1 MISRKALLVIVVL
14 VLISPIFGVILA
26 ELVGYHEPLDVAA
39 EKLGLKEVNI
49 EWTPFTDYTIPG
61 LPDTLGYITAG
72 LLGIGIILG
81 IGYVLNMLI
90 AGRKK

>member
-14 VLISPIFGVILA
+14 VLISPIFGVVLA

-39 EKLGLKEVNI
+39 EKLGLREVDI

-61 LPDTLGYITAG
+61 LPDVLGYIIAG
-72 LLGIGIILG
+72 LLGISIILG
-81 IGYVLNMLI
+81 VGYVLNIAI
-90 AGRKK
+90 AGKRK